1 MGRGGGVGGP
11 PVAPLSTALCKVQ
24 NMFKAENKDTR
35 TT

>member
-1 MGRGGGVGGP
+1 MERGGVGGP
-11 PVAPLSTALCKVQ
+11 SVAPLSTALSKVQ